1 MTNARFR
8 RFAFTYKDLEMSR
21 SSNTHVAGS
30 TGQPMTPLEIQT
42 VVVSGVNHYAI
53 KFGGQIRTVLPAPLV
68 YTESGVNV
76 TLADGKYT
84 ICFLDE
90 FVGYNGG
97 NVVDAGVQFQ
107 LLVGDLCTSSYT
119 NRECLTLTDVFDEQD
134 DDYNSHIMH
143 QFNVYRWRC
152 G

>member
-21 SSNTHVAGS
+21 SANTHVAGS

-42 VVVSGVNHYAI
+42 VDVSGVNHYAI
-53 KFGGQIRTVLPAPLV
+53 KFGGQIRTVLPEPLV

-97 NVVDAGVQFQ
+97 NVIDEGVQFQ

-119 NRECLTLTDVFDEQD
+119 NRELADIFDDQQG
-134 DDYNSHIMH
+134 DYSSHIVH
-143 QFNVYRWRC
+143 SH
-152 G
+152 